1 MKLKVDW
8 KLLAKFQ
15 RMRKNQHSKSV
26 RVYSSLTTHEVVGG
40 INEELSATDQ
50 DGWRTEEGW
59 HVLQLPPLL
68 RPNGKDTTLIYI
80 SK

>member
-1 MKLKVDW
+1 M
-8 KLLAKFQ
+8 
-15 RMRKNQHSKSV
+15 
-26 RVYSSLTTHEVVGG
+26 RVYSSLTAHEVVGG

-68 RPNGKDTTLIYI
+68 RPNGKDNTLIYI

>member
-50 DGWRTEEGW
+50 DGWRTEEG
-59 HVLQLPPLL
+59 
-68 RPNGKDTTLIYI
+68 
-80 SK
+80 

>member
-1 MKLKVDW
+1 MVFVSTQEIKSGLEAACQVSKVN
-8 KLLAKFQ
+8 LCGFIQAL
-15 RMRKNQHSKSV
+15 R
-26 RVYSSLTTHEVVGG
+26 THEVVGG
-40 INEELSATDQ
+40 INEELSATDK

-68 RPNGKDTTLIYI
+68 RPNGKYNTLKYI

>member
-1 MKLKVDW
+1 MDW
-8 KLLAKFQ
+8 KLPAKFQ
-15 RMRKNQHSKSV
+15 RIRKNQHKV
-26 RVYSSLTTHEVVGG
+26 NLCGFIQALPTHEVVGG
-40 INEELSATDQ
+40 INEELSATDK

-68 RPNGKDTTLIYI
+68 RPNGKYNTLKYI

>member
-1 MKLKVDW
+1 M
-8 KLLAKFQ
+8 
-15 RMRKNQHSKSV
+15 
-26 RVYSSLTTHEVVGG
+26 RVYSSLTTHEIVGG

-68 RPNGKDTTLIYI
+68 RPNGKDNTLIYI

>member
-1 MKLKVDW
+1 M
-8 KLLAKFQ
+8 Q
-15 RMRKNQHSKSV
+15 
-26 RVYSSLTTHEVVGG
+26 VYSSLTTHEVVGG

-50 DGWRTEEGW
+50 DGWRTEEEW

-68 RPNGKDTTLIYI
+68 RSNGKDKTLKYI